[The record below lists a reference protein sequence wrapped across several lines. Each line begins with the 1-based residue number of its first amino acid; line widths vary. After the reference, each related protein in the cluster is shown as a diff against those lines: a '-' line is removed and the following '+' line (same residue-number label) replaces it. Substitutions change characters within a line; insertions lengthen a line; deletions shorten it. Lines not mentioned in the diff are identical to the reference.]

1 MKDSIFGTDQVLAR
15 PPAKSLNS
23 GQNANPNFPPPKTDK
38 PRPHV
43 CATCTRSF
51 ARLEHLKRHERSHT
65 KEKPFACPECTR
77 CFARRDLL
85 LRHQQKLHLTAL
97 PPSRQ
102 RGARRE
108 STSSAAPGGS
118 TRVRKNSIA
127 NNTSGTTGASAMRP
141 RANTISHVDGPTL
154 GLLAAANSSA
164 SRHEAIGLGLG
175 HHGGVNGF
183 SHGLPGVGT
192 YPLRGMSAAAGHHG
206 NPHVLPKLE
215 TKHQTIDIG
224 ASLRTA
230 PPYGGFG
237 GDIDMDSILYGPG
250 TTVNPAQLHFS
261 NSPQNL
267 AFEMPQSPYQQGF
280 SGAPSAQSMMDEGTF
295 AWMTSFDNQLSFNEY
310 NEQAIDGSSP
320 SVIST
325 GSPGGMSEVMLDGS
339 NNPMSASGAWQN
351 APMSQAAF
359 PPAYSMDLSGQTF
372 SDLYPPSQLSP
383 KSLNA
388 NIGSSDQYSSSP
400 SLLSSQ
406 TPLSLLPGM
415 NHHYFRPS
423 MTNNSDTPSNSAASI
438 SSSNRQSS
446 VTSVSTDS
454 ITDTTRQ
461 ALLTSLSQPSMF
473 RQRKTSHPQVS
484 SPLSPGFSSRSRSTS
499 SVSLPSTCDL
509 QRYVAAYI
517 QYFHPHLPFLH
528 IPSLSFDSPAFNSSL
543 RASSGHLAYGQSSIA
558 GGGGS
563 LILAMAAIGA
573 LYEYDLSAS
582 KELFEMAKKMIH
594 LYLDERRK
602 ADMSAALNGNHG
614 SNESYAQNTPLW
626 LVQAMLLNVIYGHNC
641 GDKTAAGIASTH
653 CAALVSLARAAGL
666 TKPLPGF
673 HPGHESIPHIKQEDA
688 QMGGDEWNGA
698 GSYSMF
704 DAQNEW
710 HYWKLGEERK
720 RTLYAVFILS
730 SLLVSAYNHAPALMN
745 SEIGLDL
752 PCDESLWAADSAE
765 TWRSLRGA
773 AISDQRSPSF
783 ASALSSLLTASHRPQ
798 QGRYGVRQ
806 ACDPHN
812 MKFEDLPESDIQPST
827 FGCLILINA
836 LHNYIWETRQR
847 HMGREWT
854 PEETKAMHDRIKPA
868 LRAWQA
874 AWSCSPEHSIER
886 PNPFGASSLSADCIP
901 LLDLA
906 YVRLY
911 VNLGRSKEAFFR
923 RDFDTMADELA
934 CGNEFVQHAGLS
946 PRSSPGSGGSDAIS
960 SSTSASPNMNSSH
973 VKLEDSA
980 SADVKVSLNVPNG
993 RSGECTTREKQLF
1006 LAAELAV
1013 NALIMANKLGVTF
1026 ADFSSRE
1033 LPLQSALCA
1042 FDCAQILAEWVS
1054 TVQERVGRYL
1064 GILGR
1069 DAIDF
1074 TEVPGIML
1082 MGDKDLEIL
1091 EKVDEVL
1098 SSAEMKL
1105 ADGGAMAT
1113 TGSSNM
1119 EDCGYGSKILLVHA
1133 RMFEKAAVW
1142 PGKRNATSVYQALLN
1157 FDSHPRDVPIAAH
1170 TSRTHQ
1176 STRRSLDQP
1185 FDVNTHTFRGTLDIY
1200 TQHHGVTNMFCP
1212 VATIPHGPVH
1222 STASKSTDSKMTTRP
1237 TPIRHDF
1244 SFMYLFFPTRPRHAL
1259 ALFFSP
1265 SDFSLRTLFVLFH
1278 ACRKD

>member
-1 MKDSIFGTDQVLAR
+1 MKSLSDMSAALESNTIAPSTSIDVSGGVTSADSSSHASGQGIAR
-15 PPAKSLNS
+15 PHAKSLNS

-118 TRVRKNSIA
+118 TRVRKNSMA
-127 NNTSGTTGASAMRP
+127 NNASGTTGASAMRP

-175 HHGGVNGF
+175 HHGGINGF

-192 YPLRGMSAAAGHHG
+192 YPLRGMSSVTGHHG
-206 NPHVLPKLE
+206 NSHVLPKLE
-215 TKHQTIDIG
+215 TKHQGIDIG

-230 PPYGGFG
+230 PPFGGFG

-267 AFEMPQSPYQQGF
+267 AFDMVHSPYHQGF
-280 SGAPSAQSMMDEGTF
+280 SGVHSAQPVMDNDGHFT
-295 AWMTSFDNQLSFNEY
+295 WMNNFDHQMSFQEY

-320 SVIST
+320 SAIST
-325 GSPGGMSEVMLDGS
+325 GSPDGMNEVMLDGS
-339 NNPMSASGAWQN
+339 NNSMSASGAWPN
-351 APMSQAAF
+351 ASMSQAAF
-359 PPAYSMDLSGQTF
+359 PPAFSMDLSAQPF
-372 SDLYPPSQLSP
+372 PDLCPPSQLSP
-383 KSLNA
+383 KSLNT
-388 NIGSSDQYSSSP
+388 NMGNGDQYFSSP
-400 SLLSSQ
+400 PPLSSQ
-406 TPLSLLPGM
+406 TPISLLPGLS
-415 NHHYFRPS
+415 HHYFHPS
-423 MTNNSDTPSNSAASI
+423 MNNSSDTPSNSAASI

-454 ITDTTRQ
+454 ITDATRQ

-484 SPLSPGFSSRSRSTS
+484 SPLSPVFSSGSRSIS
-499 SVSLPSTCDL
+499 SVPLPSTYDL

-528 IPSLSFDSPAFNSSL
+528 IPSLSFDSPAFTSSL
-543 RASSGHLAYGQSSIA
+543 RASSEYFACGQSSIA

-594 LYLDERRK
+594 LYLEERRK

-653 CAALVSLARAAGL
+653 CAALVSLARAAEL
-666 TKPLPGF
+666 TKPVPGF
-673 HPGHESIPHIKQEDA
+673 RSAHGTKPHIKQEDA

-698 GSYSMF
+698 GSYSIL

-710 HYWKLGEERK
+710 HYWKLGEECK

-752 PCDESLWAADSAE
+752 PCDEGLWAADSAE
-765 TWRSLRGA
+765 TWHSLGGA
-773 AISDQRSPSF
+773 TSDQRSLSF
-783 ASALSSLLTASHRPQ
+783 ASALSSLLTASQRSQ
-798 QGRYGVRQ
+798 QGRHGVRQ
-806 ACDPHN
+806 ACDPPN
-812 MKFEDLPESDIQPST
+812 MKFEDLPESDIRPST

-847 HMGREWT
+847 HMGRQWT
-854 PEETKAMHDRIKPA
+854 PVETQAMHDRIKPA
-868 LRAWQA
+868 LKAWQA
-874 AWSCSPEHSIER
+874 AWSCNPEHSIER

-923 RDFDTMADELA
+923 RDFDTMADELG
-934 CGNEFVQHAGLS
+934 CGNEFVQHAGHS
-946 PRSSPGSGGSDAIS
+946 PRSSTPSGESDAVSSTTS
-960 SSTSASPNMNSSH
+960 SSPSMTSSH
-973 VKLEDSA
+973 IKLEGFAYVDVTA
-980 SADVKVSLNVPNG
+980 SENPPNG

-1013 NALIMANKLGVTF
+1013 NALIMANNLGVTF

-1042 FDCAQILAEWVS
+1042 FDCAQVLAEWVS

-1069 DAIDF
+1069 DDIDF

-1082 MGDKDLEIL
+1082 MGDKDLRIL
-1091 EKVDEVL
+1091 EKINEVL
-1098 SSAEMKL
+1098 TSAETKL
-1105 ADGGAMAT
+1105 ADSRPIAADMLK
-1113 TGSSNM
+1113 M

-1142 PGKRNATSVYQALLN
+1142 PVTREMSQSLRVQ
-1157 FDSHPRDVPIAAH
+1157 AAH
-1170 TSRTHQ
+1170 IKEREEASINP
-1176 STRRSLDQP
+1176 ST
-1185 FDVNTHTFRGTLDIY
+1185 
-1200 TQHHGVTNMFCP
+1200 
-1212 VATIPHGPVH
+1212 
-1222 STASKSTDSKMTTRP
+1222 
-1237 TPIRHDF
+1237 
-1244 SFMYLFFPTRPRHAL
+1244 
-1259 ALFFSP
+1259 
-1265 SDFSLRTLFVLFH
+1265 
-1278 ACRKD
+1278 

>member
-1 MKDSIFGTDQVLAR
+1 MNQVPSRPRPISVLLVIPQAPTAPVMPAHQAVVCLDHLTPNLHCLFPMKDSVFVADEMLAR
-15 PPAKSLNS
+15 PHAKSLNN
-23 GQNANPNFPPPKTDK
+23 GQLTNPNFPPPKTDK

-43 CATCTRSF
+43 CATCSRSF

-118 TRVRKNSIA
+118 TRVRKNSMA
-127 NNTSGTTGASAMRP
+127 NNASGTTGSSAMRP

-164 SRHEAIGLGLG
+164 SRHDAVGLGLS

-206 NPHVLPKLE
+206 NLHVLPKLE
-215 TKHQTIDIG
+215 TKHQGIDVG
-224 ASLRTA
+224 AGLRTA
-230 PPYGGFG
+230 PAFGGYGG
-237 GDIDMDSILYGPG
+237 DMDMDSILYGSG
-250 TTVNPAQLHFS
+250 TTVNPAQLHFA

-267 AFEMPQSPYQQGF
+267 AYDMPQSPYQQGF
-280 SGAPSAQSMMDEGTF
+280 PVIHPAQPMMDNDGHF
-295 AWMTSFDNQLSFNEY
+295 AWLTSFDNHMSFNEY

-320 SVIST
+320 SAIST

-339 NNPMSASGAWQN
+339 NNPMSASGAWPS
-351 APMSQAAF
+351 APLSQGALS
-359 PPAYSMDLSGQTF
+359 PAYSLDLSGQPF
-372 SDLYPPSQLSP
+372 PDLYPPGQMSP

-388 NIGSSDQYSSSP
+388 NMANGDQYFSSP
-400 SLLSSQ
+400 PPLISQ
-406 TPLSLLPGM
+406 TPISLQPEM
-415 NHHYFRPS
+415 SSRYFHPS
-423 MTNNSDTPSNSAASI
+423 MNTSSDTPSNSAASI

-454 ITDTTRQ
+454 ITEATRQ

-473 RQRKTSHPQVS
+473 SQRQTSHPQVS
-484 SPLSPGFSSRSRSTS
+484 SPLSCGFPSWSRGTS
-499 SVSLPSTCDL
+499 SVPLPSTYDL

-528 IPSLSFDSPAFNSSL
+528 IPSLSFDSPAFTSSL
-543 RASSGHLAYGQSSIA
+543 RASSGHFACGQSSIA

-573 LYEYDLSAS
+573 LYEYEFSAS
-582 KELFEMAKKMIH
+582 KDLFEMAKRMIN
-594 LYLDERRK
+594 LYLEERRK
-602 ADMSAALNGNHG
+602 ADMSAALKGNHG
-614 SNESYAQNTPLW
+614 LNESYAQNTQNTPLW

-653 CAALVSLARAAGL
+653 CAALLSLARAADL
-666 TKPLPGF
+666 TKPLPGLYS
-673 HPGHESIPHIKQEDA
+673 GHETVTHIKQEDA
-688 QMGGDEWNGA
+688 QMGGDEWDSA
-698 GSYSMF
+698 GPYGIL

-720 RTLYAVFILS
+720 RTLYAIFTLS
-730 SLLVSAYNHAPALMN
+730 SLLVSAYNQAPALMN

-752 PCDESLWAADSAE
+752 PCDESLWTADSAE
-765 TWRSLRGA
+765 AWRSLGGTA
-773 AISDQRSPSF
+773 MPDQRSLTF
-783 ASALSSLLTASHRPQ
+783 ASALSSLLTASQRPE
-798 QGRYGVRQ
+798 QGRYDMRQ
-806 ACDPHN
+806 DCN
-812 MKFEDLPESDIQPST
+812 LSIEDLPESVIQPST
-827 FGCLILINA
+827 FGSLILINA

-847 HMGREWT
+847 HLGRQWT
-854 PEETKAMHDRIKPA
+854 TEETKAMHDRIKPA
-868 LRAWQA
+868 LKAWQA
-874 AWSCSPEHSIER
+874 AWSSSPEHSIER

-934 CGNEFVQHAGLS
+934 HGNEFVPHAGHS
-946 PRSSPGSGGSDAIS
+946 PRSSPSSGGSDADSGTTS
-960 SSTSASPNMNSSH
+960 SSPRTNTSQI
-973 VKLEDSA
+973 KLEDPA
-980 SADVKVSLNVPNG
+980 YADVRVPEDPPG
-993 RSGECTTREKQLF
+993 GLSGDRTTREKQLF
-1006 LAAELAV
+1006 LAGELAA

-1042 FDCAQILAEWVS
+1042 FDCAQVLAEWVS

-1069 DAIDF
+1069 DDIDF

-1082 MGDKDLEIL
+1082 LGDRDIEIL
-1091 EKVDEVL
+1091 EKTNEIL
-1098 SSAEMKL
+1098 TGAEMKL
-1105 ADGGAMAT
+1105 ADSGVMADPS
-1113 TGSSNM
+1113 GLNM
-1119 EDCGYGSKILLVHA
+1119 EECGYGSKILLVHA
-1133 RMFEKAAVW
+1133 RMFEKAAIW
-1142 PGKRNATSVYQALLN
+1142 PSKSSVYSVYQAFLII
-1157 FDSHPRDVPIAAH
+1157 DSYARDVSVAA
-1170 TSRTHQ
+1170 RTGGSYQ
-1176 STRRSLDQP
+1176 RTRRSLHQP
-1185 FDVNTHTFRGTLDIY
+1185 FNVNTH
-1200 TQHHGVTNMFCP
+1200 
-1212 VATIPHGPVH
+1212 A
-1222 STASKSTDSKMTTRP
+1222 
-1237 TPIRHDF
+1237 
-1244 SFMYLFFPTRPRHAL
+1244 FPRNP
-1259 ALFFSP
+1259 
-1265 SDFSLRTLFVLFH
+1265 
-1278 ACRKD
+1278 

>member
-1 MKDSIFGTDQVLAR
+1 MTAAHESNTIAPSTSVGTSGGATGADGSGNAIGQGSAR
-15 PPAKSLNS
+15 PHAKSLNN
-23 GQNANPNFPPPKTDK
+23 GPNANPNFPPPKTDK

-43 CATCTRSF
+43 CTTCGRCF

-118 TRVRKNSIA
+118 TRVRKNSMA
-127 NNTSGTTGASAMRP
+127 NNASGTTGASAMRP

-164 SRHEAIGLGLG
+164 SRHEAIGLGLS
-175 HHGGVNGF
+175 HHGGMNGF
-183 SHGLPGVGT
+183 SHRLPGVGT
-192 YPLRGMSAAAGHHG
+192 YPLRGMSAATGHHG

-215 TKHQTIDIG
+215 TKHQNMDIG

-230 PPYGGFG
+230 PPFGGFG
-237 GDIDMDSILYGPG
+237 GDVDMESMLCGPGG

-267 AFEMPQSPYQQGF
+267 AFDMPQSPYQQGF
-280 SGAPSAQSMMDEGTF
+280 SSAQPILDNEGQYS
-295 AWMTSFDNQLSFNEY
+295 WMTNFDNHLSFNEY
-310 NEQAIDGSSP
+310 NEQAIEVSSP
-320 SVIST
+320 SAIST
-325 GSPGGMSEVMLDGS
+325 GSPGGMSEIMLDGS
-339 NNPMSASGAWQN
+339 NNPLSASGAWPN

-359 PPAYSMDLSGQTF
+359 PPAFAVDLSGQPF
-372 SDLYPPSQLSP
+372 PDLYPPSHLSP

-388 NIGSSDQYSSSP
+388 NMGNGDQYFSSP
-400 SLLSSQ
+400 PPVLSSQ
-406 TPLSLLPGM
+406 TPLSLIHGM
-415 NHHYFRPS
+415 GHQYFYPFLN
-423 MTNNSDTPSNSAASI
+423 TNSDTPSNSAAST

-454 ITDTTRQ
+454 ITDATRQ

-484 SPLSPGFSSRSRSTS
+484 SPLSPGFSPGSRSIS
-499 SVSLPSTCDL
+499 SVPLPSTYDL

-528 IPSLSFDSPAFNSSL
+528 IPSLSFDSPAFTSSL
-543 RASSGHLAYGQSSIA
+543 RASSEHYASGQSSIA

-573 LYEYDLSAS
+573 LYEYDFSAS

-614 SNESYAQNTPLW
+614 SNESYVQNTPLW

-653 CAALVSLARAAGL
+653 CAALVSLARAADL

-673 HPGHESIPHIKQEDA
+673 QSGHETTVNIKQEGA
-688 QMGGDEWNGA
+688 QVGGDDWNGA
-698 GSYSMF
+698 GSYSNL

-752 PCDESLWAADSAE
+752 PCDEGLWAADSAE
-765 TWRSLRGA
+765 TWRSLGGGA
-773 AISDQRSPSF
+773 MSDQRSLSF
-783 ASALSSLLTASHRPQ
+783 ASALSSLLTASQRSQ

-806 ACDPHN
+806 ACDPPN
-812 MKFEDLPESDIQPST
+812 LKFEDLPESDIKPST

-847 HMGREWT
+847 HMGRQWT

-868 LRAWQA
+868 LKAWQV
-874 AWSCSPEHSIER
+874 AWSSSPEHSIER

-934 CGNEFVQHAGLS
+934 CGHEFVQHAGLS
-946 PRSSPGSGGSDAIS
+946 PRYSPGSGGSDAV
-960 SSTSASPNMNSSH
+960 SSTTGSSPSMNSSH
-973 VKLEDSA
+973 IKLEDSA
-980 SADVKVSLNVPNG
+980 YADVTASENPPSA
-993 RSGECTTREKQLF
+993 RPGECTTREKQLF

-1013 NALIMANKLGVTF
+1013 NSLILANKLGVTF

-1042 FDCAQILAEWVS
+1042 FDCAQVLAEWVS

-1069 DAIDF
+1069 DDIDF
-1074 TEVPGIML
+1074 TEIPGIML
-1082 MGDKDLEIL
+1082 MADKDLGIL
-1091 EKVDEVL
+1091 EKINEVL
-1098 SSAEMKL
+1098 TSAEIKL
-1105 ADGGAMAT
+1105 AESGVMADPN
-1113 TGSSNM
+1113 SPNM
-1119 EDCGYGSKILLVHA
+1119 EECGYGSKILLVHA

-1142 PGKRNATSVYQALLN
+1142 PV
-1157 FDSHPRDVPIAAH
+1157 
-1170 TSRTHQ
+1170 
-1176 STRRSLDQP
+1176 TREMAQ
-1185 FDVNTHTFRGTLDIY
+1185 
-1200 TQHHGVTNMFCP
+1200 
-1212 VATIPHGPVH
+1212 
-1222 STASKSTDSKMTTRP
+1222 
-1237 TPIRHDF
+1237 
-1244 SFMYLFFPTRPRHAL
+1244 
-1259 ALFFSP
+1259 
-1265 SDFSLRTLFVLFH
+1265 SLRTQAVH
-1278 ACRKD
+1278 IKEREEASINRST

>member
-1 MKDSIFGTDQVLAR
+1 M
-15 PPAKSLNS
+15 
-23 GQNANPNFPPPKTDK
+23 
-38 PRPHV
+38 
-43 CATCTRSF
+43 
-51 ARLEHLKRHERSHT
+51 
-65 KEKPFACPECTR
+65 
-77 CFARRDLL
+77 
-85 LRHQQKLHLTAL
+85 
-97 PPSRQ
+97 
-102 RGARRE
+102 
-108 STSSAAPGGS
+108 
-118 TRVRKNSIA
+118 A
-127 NNTSGTTGASAMRP
+127 NNASGAAGASAMRP

-164 SRHEAIGLGLG
+164 SRHEAISLGFS
-175 HHGGVNGF
+175 HHGGINGF

-215 TKHQTIDIG
+215 TKHQSIDIG

-230 PPYGGFG
+230 PAYGGLG
-237 GDIDMDSILYGPG
+237 NDIDMDSILYGPG

-261 NSPQNL
+261 NSPQNI
-267 AFEMPQSPYQQGF
+267 AFDMPQSPYQQGF
-280 SGAPSAQSMMDEGTF
+280 SGVPSAQSMLDNEGTYP
-295 AWMTSFDNQLSFNEY
+295 WMTNFDTQMSFNEY

-320 SVIST
+320 SAIST

-339 NNPMSASGAWQN
+339 NNPMSASGAWSN
-351 APMSQAAF
+351 APISQAAF
-359 PPAYSMDLSGQTF
+359 SSAYSMDLSGHPF
-372 SDLYPPSQLSP
+372 PDMYPPSQLSP
-383 KSLNA
+383 KSSST
-388 NIGSSDQYSSSP
+388 NIRSSDQYFSSP
-400 SLLSSQ
+400 PPLSSQ
-406 TPLSLLPGM
+406 TPIPLLPGM
-415 NHHYFRPS
+415 SYNYFHPS
-423 MTNNSDTPSNSAASI
+423 MTSSSDTPSNSAASI

-454 ITDTTRQ
+454 ITDATRQ

-473 RQRKTSHPQVS
+473 RQRKISHPQVS
-484 SPLSPGFSSRSRSTS
+484 SPLSPGFSSRSRSAS
-499 SVSLPSTCDL
+499 SVPLPSTYDL

-528 IPSLSFDSPAFNSSL
+528 IPSLSFDSPAFTSSL
-543 RASSGHLAYGQSSIA
+543 RASSGHLACGQSTIV

-573 LYEYDLSAS
+573 LYEYDFSAS

-602 ADMSAALNGNHG
+602 ADMSAAVNGNHG
-614 SNESYAQNTPLW
+614 PNESYAQNTPLW

-653 CAALVSLARAAGL
+653 CAALVSLARAADL

-673 HPGHESIPHIKQEDA
+673 HSGNETIPHIKREDA
-688 QMGGDEWNGA
+688 QMGRDEYNGT
-698 GSYSMF
+698 GSYGML

-752 PCDESLWAADSAE
+752 PCDEGLWAADSAE
-765 TWRSLRGA
+765 TWCSLGGIA
-773 AISDQRSPSF
+773 MTDQRSLSF

-798 QGRYGVRQ
+798 QIGYGVRQ
-806 ACDPHN
+806 ACDPPN
-812 MKFEDLPESDIQPST
+812 MRFEDLRENDMQPST

-847 HMGREWT
+847 HMGRDWT
-854 PEETKAMHDRIKPA
+854 SEETKAMHDRIKPA
-868 LRAWQA
+868 LRAWLA
-874 AWSCSPEHSIER
+874 AWSCSPEHSMER

-911 VNLGRSKEAFFR
+911 VNLGRSKEAFFK

-934 CGNEFVQHAGLS
+934 CGNEFVQHAGHS
-946 PRSSPGSGGSDAIS
+946 PHSSSGSGDSDAIS
-960 SSTSASPNMNSSH
+960 SSTSTSPVLNSSCI
-973 VKLEDSA
+973 KLEDSA
-980 SADVKVSLNVPNG
+980 SANILASENIPSG
-993 RSGECTTREKQLF
+993 RPGECTTREKQLF

-1013 NALIMANKLGVTF
+1013 NSLIMTNKYGVTF

-1042 FDCAQILAEWVS
+1042 FDCAQVLAEWIS

-1069 DAIDF
+1069 DEIDF

-1091 EKVDEVL
+1091 EKIDEVL
-1098 SSAEMKL
+1098 TSTEMKL
-1105 ADGGAMAT
+1105 ADSGTMAT
-1113 TGSSNM
+1113 QSSPDM

-1133 RMFEKAAVW
+1133 RMFEKGAVW
-1142 PGKRNATSVYQALLN
+1142 PGEYNASSVYQA
-1157 FDSHPRDVPIAAH
+1157 
-1170 TSRTHQ
+1170 
-1176 STRRSLDQP
+1176 
-1185 FDVNTHTFRGTLDIY
+1185 
-1200 TQHHGVTNMFCP
+1200 
-1212 VATIPHGPVH
+1212 
-1222 STASKSTDSKMTTRP
+1222 
-1237 TPIRHDF
+1237 
-1244 SFMYLFFPTRPRHAL
+1244 
-1259 ALFFSP
+1259 
-1265 SDFSLRTLFVLFH
+1265 
-1278 ACRKD
+1278 

>member
-1 MKDSIFGTDQVLAR
+1 MKGSILGTDEILAR
-15 PPAKSLNS
+15 PHAKSLNG
-23 GQNANPNFPPPKTDK
+23 GQYANSNFPPPKTDK

-43 CATCTRSF
+43 CAACGRSF

-85 LRHQQKLHLTAL
+85 LRHQQKLHLTAM

-102 RGARRE
+102 RGTRRE

-118 TRVRKNSIA
+118 TKVRKNSMA
-127 NNTSGTTGASAMRP
+127 NNASGTTGASNMRP

-164 SRHEAIGLGLG
+164 SRHEAIGLGLS
-175 HHGGVNGF
+175 HHSGISGY

-206 NPHVLPKLE
+206 NPHVLSKLDI
-215 TKHQTIDIG
+215 KHQSIDIG
-224 ASLRTA
+224 TSLRTA
-230 PPYGGFG
+230 PPFGGFG
-237 GDIDMDSILYGPG
+237 GDIDMDSILHGPG

-267 AFEMPQSPYQQGF
+267 AFDMPQSPYQQGF
-280 SGAPSAQSMMDEGTF
+280 PGSHSSQPIMDNDGHF
-295 AWMTSFDNQLSFNEY
+295 SWMTNFDNQLSFSEY
-310 NEQAIDGSSP
+310 NEQAIGGSSP
-320 SVIST
+320 SAIST
-325 GSPGGMSEVMLDGS
+325 GSPGGMSEIMLDGS
-339 NNPMSASGAWQN
+339 NNPMSPSGAWPN

-359 PPAYSMDLSGQTF
+359 SPAYSVDLSGQPF
-372 SDLYPPSQLSP
+372 PDVYPPGQLSP
-383 KSLNA
+383 KSLNV
-388 NIGSSDQYSSSP
+388 NMGNGDQFYTSP
-400 SLLSSQ
+400 PPLSSQ

-415 NHHYFRPS
+415 SHQYFHPS
-423 MTNNSDTPSNSAASI
+423 MNNSSDTPSNSAASI

-454 ITDTTRQ
+454 ITDATRQ

-473 RQRKTSHPQVS
+473 RPRKTSHPQVS
-484 SPLSPGFSSRSRSTS
+484 SPLSPGFSSRSRSIS
-499 SVSLPSTCDL
+499 SVPLPSTYDL

-528 IPSLSFDSPAFNSSL
+528 IPSLSFDSPAFTSSL
-543 RASSGHLAYGQSSIA
+543 RASSGHFGFGQSGIA

-573 LYEYDLSAS
+573 LYEYDFSAS

-602 ADMSAALNGNHG
+602 ADMSAAFNGNNG

-653 CAALVSLARAAGL
+653 CAALVSLARAADL
-666 TKPLPGF
+666 TKPSPVF
-673 HPGHESIPHIKQEDA
+673 HSGHDAIAHVKQEDA
-688 QMGGDEWNGA
+688 QMGGDEWNA
-698 GSYSMF
+698 AESYSIL

-745 SEIGLDL
+745 SELGLDL
-752 PCDESLWAADSAE
+752 PCEEGLWLADSAE
-765 TWRSLRGA
+765 TWRSLGGA
-773 AISDQRSPSF
+773 AMSDQRKLSF
-783 ASALSSLLTASHRPQ
+783 ASALSSLLTASQRSQHE
-798 QGRYGVRQ
+798 GYGMRQ
-806 ACDPHN
+806 AWDPPN
-812 MKFEDLPESDIQPST
+812 MRFEDHPESEIQPST

-847 HMGREWT
+847 HIGQQWT

-868 LRAWQA
+868 LKAWQA
-874 AWSCSPEHSIER
+874 AWSSSPEHSLKR
-886 PNPFGASSLSADCIP
+886 PNPFSASSLSADCIP

-923 RDFDTMADELA
+923 RDFDAMADELA
-934 CGNEFVQHAGLS
+934 CGNEFVQHAGHSL
-946 PRSSPGSGGSDAIS
+946 RSSPGSGESDAVS
-960 SSTSASPNMNSSH
+960 GSTNSSPNLNSSH
-973 VKLEDSA
+973 IKLEDSTF
-980 SADVKVSLNVPNG
+980 ADVASSTNPPSS

-1013 NALIMANKLGVTF
+1013 NALIMADKLGVTF

-1042 FDCAQILAEWVS
+1042 FDCAQVLAEWVT

-1064 GILGR
+1064 GILGK
-1069 DAIDF
+1069 DDINFA
-1074 TEVPGIML
+1074 EVPGIML
-1082 MGDKDLEIL
+1082 MGDKDLGIL
-1091 EKVDEVL
+1091 DKINEVL
-1098 SSAEMKL
+1098 INADMKL
-1105 ADGGAMAT
+1105 ADSGTIADT
-1113 TGSSNM
+1113 SSPNM

-1133 RMFEKAAVW
+1133 RMFEKAVVW
-1142 PGKRNATSVYQALLN
+1142 PGKMNACSVYQALLIIN
-1157 FDSHPRDVPIAAH
+1157 SHPRDVALAAH
-1170 TSRTHQ
+1170 TSRTYPG
-1176 STRRSLDQP
+1176 TRRS
-1185 FDVNTHTFRGTLDIY
+1185 FN
-1200 TQHHGVTNMFCP
+1200 
-1212 VATIPHGPVH
+1212 
-1222 STASKSTDSKMTTRP
+1222 
-1237 TPIRHDF
+1237 
-1244 SFMYLFFPTRPRHAL
+1244 
-1259 ALFFSP
+1259 
-1265 SDFSLRTLFVLFH
+1265 
-1278 ACRKD
+1278 